1 MGPADSP
8 LMEYIQPVI
17 QLVTAGGFGALV
29 WYLVVKHI
37 PAIED
42 RHKNERNEWLTYISH
57 RDDKFEKITTEFTE
71 AVHESRQ
78 SNDKLRDK
86 ISDLEYAIKS
96 HA

>member
-1 MGPADSP
+1 MGPIDSP
-8 LMEYIQPVI
+8 LSEWIQPVI

-37 PAIED
+37 PQIEA
-42 RHKNERNEWLTYISH
+42 RHKSERDEWLNYISH
-57 RDDKFEKITTEFTE
+57 RDDKFEKITAEFTD

-86 ISDLEYAIKS
+86 IADLEYAIKG
-96 HA
+96 HR